1 MYVMGY
7 RRLGNLETPGEI
19 RGRSRRARKYRRYRV
34 ARRVAQRAK
43 NRLGVYCVMIFC
55 WKVAS
60 LAIFLHNHVGRQGLS
75 GDGEVERNSLRLRLV
90 FRPPSP
96 RIECGRNHVDE
107 INSVVAD
114 RQAGFWTNLPGLVIE
129 DHREVQLAPEVP
141 GRAFF
146 TKIPHA
152 K

>member
-1 MYVMGY
+1 MGY

-19 RGRSRRARKYRRYRV
+19 RGRGRRTRKYRRYRV
-34 ARRVAQRAK
+34 PRRVAQRAK
-43 NRLGVYCVMIFC
+43 NRLGVYCVMVLG
-55 WKVAS
+55 WEVAS
-60 LAIFLHNHVGRQGLS
+60 LTIFLHNHVGRPGLC
-75 GDGEVERNSLRLRLV
+75 GDGEIERNPLRLRLV

-96 RIECGRNHVDE
+96 RIERGRNHIAA

-129 DHREVQLAPEVP
+129 DHREIQLAPEVP
-141 GRAFF
+141 GRALF